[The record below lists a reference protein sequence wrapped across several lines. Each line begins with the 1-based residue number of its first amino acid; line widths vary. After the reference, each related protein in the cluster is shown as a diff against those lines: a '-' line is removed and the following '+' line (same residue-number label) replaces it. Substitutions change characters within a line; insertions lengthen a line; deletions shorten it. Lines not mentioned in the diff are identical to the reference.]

1 MYTSTQEYPFTGS
14 LYLSGPKNFKNIVI
28 EKIDIIDADI
38 NWKVKL
44 PNDTELLCDS
54 IIQK

>member
-38 NWKVKL
+38 NWKVKK
-44 PNDTELLCDS
+44 
-54 IIQK
+54 IIQ